1 MSWLILIYTVG
12 FWPALAA
19 VAAYAWR
26 CGGRPER
33 AAAVMYVSATVMEIV
48 ARNLGAHPWARFDFA
63 FVSIDMLLLAGL
75 LILAL
80 RFGRTWSIF
89 AVAIQL
95 VSTLGHLMKLIYA
108 GILPLTYAILT
119 GSSGWLSLILLAI
132 GTRSAQRAARWRNGS
147 SAALRPHAGLRADM
161 APRKSPTP

>member
-1 MSWLILIYTVG
+1 MSWLIPLYTYG
-12 FWPALAA
+12 FWPALAL

-26 CGGRPER
+26 CGGQPER
-33 AAAVMYVSATVMEIV
+33 SAAVMYVSATVLEVV
-48 ARNLGAHPWARFDFA
+48 ARNLDAQPWARFDIA
-63 FVSIDMLLLAGL
+63 FVSIDMLLLTGL

-95 VSTLGHLMKLIYA
+95 VSTLGHPMKLIYS

-132 GTRSAQRAARWRNGS
+132 GTRSAQRAARWRNES
-147 SAALRPHAGLRADM
+147 KPASRRPAGWRADM
-161 APRKSPTP
+161 AGRSSPRP